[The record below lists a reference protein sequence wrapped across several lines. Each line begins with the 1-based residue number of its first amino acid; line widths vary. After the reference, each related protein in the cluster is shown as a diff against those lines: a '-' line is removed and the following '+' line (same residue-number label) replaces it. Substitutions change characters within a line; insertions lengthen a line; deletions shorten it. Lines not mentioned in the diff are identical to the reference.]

1 MTMKPGS
8 KDVFWMAFGAAML
21 LVVMLVVL
29 HVQKGQSPAD
39 QLAFKAKRVDMVE
52 RMRLA
57 LASASEAE
65 KSAVMAITDEDS
77 QKYAD
82 QARAATAE
90 VDRGGKELGD
100 LLQSGGTANEKELLV
115 QFSKI
120 FAEFQRIDNDLLV
133 LAVKNT
139 NLKAYSLAF
148 GPAADALQ
156 EMDTALSRVVSKS
169 AAAPEA
175 RNIALLA
182 FGAQTAALRIQ
193 ALLAPHIAEESDQ
206 KMDELEARM
215 TKDDQ
220 MVRKELDELT
230 KLPMFNRD
238 TDIETATSDYA
249 KFSKV
254 RTQILALSRE
264 NTNVRSLAISLNEK
278 RKVMLLCQDALAAL
292 QQAILQERIDGVN
305 YGPPSNPR

>member
-1 MTMKPGS
+1 MAMKPGS
-8 KDVFWMAFGAAML
+8 KDVFWMALGAVML
-21 LVVMLVVL
+21 LVVVLVVL
-29 HVQKGQSPAD
+29 HVQRGQSPAD
-39 QLAFKAKRVDMVE
+39 QLAFKAKRVDLVE

-77 QKYAD
+77 QKFAD

-90 VDRGGKELGD
+90 VDKGDKELGE
-100 LLQSGGTANEKELLV
+100 LLQNGGTANEKELLS
-115 QFSKI
+115 QFSKV
-120 FAEFQRIDNDLLV
+120 FTEFQGIDRDLLA

-139 NLKAYSLAF
+139 NIKAYSLAF
-148 GPAADALQ
+148 GPAADAIQ
-156 EMDTALSRVVSKS
+156 KMDAALDAVVSKS

-175 RNIALLA
+175 RSVALLA
-182 FGAQTAALRIQ
+182 FGAETAALRIQ
-193 ALLAPHIAEESDQ
+193 TLLAPHIAEESDP

-215 TKDDQ
+215 TKEDQ
-220 MVRKELDELT
+220 TIREHLDGLA
-230 KLPMFNRD
+230 KLPMFSGD
-238 TDIETATSDYA
+238 TDLETATSSYA
-249 KFSKV
+249 DFTKI

-264 NTNVRSLAISLNEK
+264 NTNVRSLAISLNQK

-292 QQAILQERIDGVN
+292 QQAILQEHIDGVN

>member
-1 MTMKPGS
+1 MKLGLRDLLWMAVGATIFGIIFVVVLTTS
-8 KDVFWMAFGAAML
+8 KDQPPAVRLAL
-21 LVVMLVVL
+21 KD
-29 HVQKGQSPAD
+29 QK
-39 QLAFKAKRVDMVE
+39 VE
-52 RMRLA
+52 IVNRMRAA

-175 RNIALLA
+175 RNIALHCASRLC
-182 FGAQTAALRIQ
+182 LRRT
-193 ALLAPHIAEESDQ
+193 L
-206 KMDELEARM
+206 
-215 TKDDQ
+215 
-220 MVRKELDELT
+220 RK
-230 KLPMFNRD
+230 K
-238 TDIETATSDYA
+238 AT
-249 KFSKV
+249 
-254 RTQILALSRE
+254 RRW
-264 NTNVRSLAISLNEK
+264 TNWK
-278 RKVMLLCQDALAAL
+278 R
-292 QQAILQERIDGVN
+292 G
-305 YGPPSNPR
+305 